1 MFRIL
6 LIIFVFLTSC
16 SNEKKM
22 FFKVLNPEFTNIF
35 FSNLL
40 TESDSLNILEYEYFY
55 NGAGVALHDINND
68 GFVDIF
74 FTGNQVDNKLFL
86 NNGDL
91 TFTDITE
98 KSNLSKPNKLIWSSG
113 VNIIDINSDG
123 MVDIYI
129 SNTLRKNKKLR
140 ENLLY
145 INQGLDNNSL
155 PVFKEMSK
163 EYNLNDNSYSSNS
176 SFFDYDND
184 GDLDLYIG
192 VSQIQDMNPNIYRDL
207 SKDKNPVSVD
217 KLYENVWDDSLNH
230 PVFIEVTNN
239 SGINIQ
245 GQTNS
250 VIINDFNLDGWL
262 DIYVGNDFLSNDILY
277 INNKDKSFTDKS
289 RDVFKH
295 FSLSSMG
302 TDISD
307 INNDGKLDVFV
318 SEMQPYYNKRKKLF
332 NRQANYRREQITEKY
347 NYSNQ
352 YLRNVLQLNLGI
364 KRETGLPIF
373 SEVGMFSGVSETDWS
388 WSTLFADFD
397 NDGWNDLFISNGFP
411 KDILDKDFS
420 DFRTGQGKYYTNRLL
435 LNYIPE
441 IKVRNFVFKN
451 EKNVK
456 FSDVSDDWGLN
467 FPTHSHGAAYGDLD
481 NDGDLDLVINN
492 VNDFSTILEN
502 TSNQNE
508 EKNNFTRIKLLD
520 SEDYSSV
527 IGSSI
532 ILFYNGKMQKQL
544 YTNQRGYL
552 SQSES
557 ILHFGLGKNEKIDS
571 IHVKWIGGNTESFY
585 NIELNQ
591 TNIIKKNTSI
601 KHRFYKNNSNLFIN
615 YSNASKIIHE
625 DYDKDFDD
633 FDFQPTIPKKFSQNG
648 PSLSVSDL
656 NNDGLEDLFI
666 SANSTQEEV
675 IFFQN
680 SKGEFKKEKVSFKSD
695 NDLLEE
701 DAGVFIFDFENDGDN
716 DVYIARGS
724 TQYPEKSNFYKDV
737 LFINDGTGN
746 FFDNSSIVPV
756 QNSNSTCVKGADFDN
771 DGDIDLFVGG
781 GPIPFKYPYSDSSYL
796 LENLSS
802 NHELKFKNSNSKIN
816 PNKPL
821 GIVNDALW
829 TDFNN
834 DNLIDLI
841 VVCEWDNIR
850 FFKNN
855 GFLLEEI
862 NDSGIQ
868 KYSGWW
874 NSITS
879 SDVDNDGDLDYLVGN
894 FGTNT
899 LFKSDFQKPISIFGN
914 DLDNNGTVETIISF
928 FANDS
933 IGNKRNYIY
942 HVWEDL
948 VKLYPE
954 IRKYFNS
961 HRKYGMAESS
971 EVLSKFNDFNSI
983 NLSSNYLKSSLVEN
997 LGNNKFKMYPLPD
1010 ECQYSPIYGIK
1021 KVNLNEDEYDDFIL
1035 VGNNLGVEPN
1045 QARIDAINGIVLK
1058 NNGNRKFSVVKFD
1071 DSNLYIPG
1079 NARGAVSLKYGNEY
1093 LNIFSQNNDSIKVYK
1108 FADKKNSKIIDWKNK
1123 EFKCKIQ
1130 MISGNEKILY
1140 RIDNQSYN
1148 SQSSNSI
1155 EVTNKVKKIQFF
1167 SRSDLLLREFINN

>member
-1 MFRIL
+1 MFLYPKCNHITIR
-6 LIIFVFLTSC
+6 
-16 SNEKKM
+16 EK
-22 FFKVLNPEFTNIF
+22 T
-35 FSNLL
+35 
-40 TESDSLNILEYEYFY
+40 
-55 NGAGVALHDINND
+55 
-68 GFVDIF
+68 
-74 FTGNQVDNKLFL
+74 
-86 NNGDL
+86 
-91 TFTDITE
+91 
-98 KSNLSKPNKLIWSSG
+98 
-113 VNIIDINSDG
+113 
-123 MVDIYI
+123 
-129 SNTLRKNKKLR
+129 
-140 ENLLY
+140 
-145 INQGLDNNSL
+145 
-155 PVFKEMSK
+155 
-163 EYNLNDNSYSSNS
+163 
-176 SFFDYDND
+176 
-184 GDLDLYIG
+184 
-192 VSQIQDMNPNIYRDL
+192 
-207 SKDKNPVSVD
+207 
-217 KLYENVWDDSLNH
+217 
-230 PVFIEVTNN
+230 
-239 SGINIQ
+239 
-245 GQTNS
+245 
-250 VIINDFNLDGWL
+250 
-262 DIYVGNDFLSNDILY
+262 
-277 INNKDKSFTDKS
+277 
-289 RDVFKH
+289 
-295 FSLSSMG
+295 
-302 TDISD
+302 
-307 INNDGKLDVFV
+307 
-318 SEMQPYYNKRKKLF
+318 F

-352 YLRNVLQLNLGI
+352 YLRNVLQLLGI
-364 KRETGLPIF
+364 KKETGLPIF

-467 FPTHSHGAAYGDLD
+467 FPSHGAAYGDLD

-532 ILFYNGKMQKQL
+532 VLFYDGKMQKQL

-552 SQSES
+552 TES

-571 IHVKWIGGNTESFY
+571 IHVKWIGGSTESFY
-585 NIELNQ
+585 NIDLNR
-591 TNIIKKNTSI
+591 TNTVKNTSI
-601 KHRFYKNNSNLFIN
+601 KHNFNKNNLNIFIN
-615 YSNASKIIHE
+615 YSNCSKIIHK

-680 SKGEFKKEKVSFKSD
+680 KKGEFKKEKVSFKSD

-724 TQYPEKSNFYKDV
+724 TQYPAKSNFYKDV

-746 FFDNSSIVPV
+746 FFDYSSIVPV
-756 QNSNSTCVKGADFDN
+756 ENSNSTCVKGADFDN

-802 NHELKFKNSNSKIN
+802 NNELKFKNSNSKIN
-816 PNKPL
+816 LNKPL

-855 GFLLEEI
+855 GFLLDEI

-928 FANDS
+928 F
-933 IGNKRNYIY
+933 
-942 HVWEDL
+942 
-948 VKLYPE
+948 
-954 IRKYFNS
+954 
-961 HRKYGMAESS
+961 
-971 EVLSKFNDFNSI
+971 
-983 NLSSNYLKSSLVEN
+983 
-997 LGNNKFKMYPLPD
+997 
-1010 ECQYSPIYGIK
+1010 
-1021 KVNLNEDEYDDFIL
+1021 
-1035 VGNNLGVEPN
+1035 
-1045 QARIDAINGIVLK
+1045 
-1058 NNGNRKFSVVKFD
+1058 
-1071 DSNLYIPG
+1071 
-1079 NARGAVSLKYGNEY
+1079 
-1093 LNIFSQNNDSIKVYK
+1093 
-1108 FADKKNSKIIDWKNK
+1108 
-1123 EFKCKIQ
+1123 CK
-1130 MISGNEKILY
+1130 
-1140 RIDNQSYN
+1140 
-1148 SQSSNSI
+1148 
-1155 EVTNKVKKIQFF
+1155 
-1167 SRSDLLLREFINN
+1167 